1 VRSFAR
7 IRGFFPL
14 DYNGQL
20 MTTRA
25 SVVTPIDAST
35 NAMLDERL
43 SARPY
48 DGMHFRAAVD
58 AGAALGKT
66 LAQGTSS
73 RYIGTRRP

>member
-1 VRSFAR
+1 VCGLSHASASF
-7 IRGFFPL
+7 PQL
-14 DYNGQL
+14 DYDGQL

-25 SVVTPIDAST
+25 PLSPGLMRRRTPCSMNDWLRA
-35 NAMLDERL
+35 
-43 SARPY
+43 Y

-58 AGAALGKT
+58 AGAALGKS